1 MEITE
6 LYYVNHNQWTNTEE
20 QDTGTGAGA
29 GISGT
34 EDLLSD
40 NDAVLMHT
48 VTETT

>member
-1 MEITE
+1 MNK
-6 LYYVNHNQWTNTEE
+6 YG
-20 QDTGTGAGA
+20 GTGYRNCIQGA

-34 EDLLSD
+34 EDLLSG